1 MKRKVSM
8 ISPVGDLQQLS
19 QYARISSK
27 AENQAVTDSEFKP
40 TSNVETE
47 KKKEDPTNRNTTT
60 KKIMD
65 WAIYN
70 IKGRHVQT
78 PHIGVNIDKSA

>member
-1 MKRKVSM
+1 MVP
-8 ISPVGDLQQLS
+8 PVGDLQQLS

-27 AENQAVTDSEFKP
+27 AENQAVSESQFKH

-47 KKKEDPTNRNTTT
+47 KKKEDPTNSNTTT
-60 KKIMD
+60 KRIMD

-70 IKGRHVQT
+70 IKGQHVQT